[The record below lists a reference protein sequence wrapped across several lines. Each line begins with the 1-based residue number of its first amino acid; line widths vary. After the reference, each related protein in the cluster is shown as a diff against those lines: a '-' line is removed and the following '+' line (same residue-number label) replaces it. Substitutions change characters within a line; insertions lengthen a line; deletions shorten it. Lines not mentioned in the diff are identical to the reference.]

1 MISNVDAVRLES
13 ELFPVAKIHTFGT
26 IVNGGT
32 PTSTDDNWNGDIPF
46 ITPPDLNGL
55 EGKEV
60 TSVSRSITNL
70 GLQSGS
76 SSVEKGVIISCRA
89 PVGYV
94 GRVTA
99 PSAFNQGCKVILTDQ
114 EHRYVAYVL
123 AASQGNLQILANG
136 TTFPEISST
145 SLANYAV
152 PLPPLETQQ
161 RIADYLDRETAEI
174 DAAVEDLDRYVELLE
189 KRRLL
194 IVDEVLNS
202 QGGAVSADP
211 EMPLKFIIQN
221 RFVGDWGEEPG
232 IAEVDAVCIRVAD
245 FNRLTNRVNDQVPT
259 SRSYTREKYE
269 TKRLHHHD
277 ILIERS
283 GGGDKTPV
291 GSAMLYTGGDEALCA
306 NFIEVVRLNSDQLPE
321 YWVHVLRREYM
332 GRKTMRFVKQTTGIQ
347 NLDPQG
353 FYDQKFRIP
362 ILSEQQ
368 RLTSIMRERTS
379 EIESLIAEST
389 KLRNLLLK
397 RRSVLITE
405 VVTSRKQV

>member
-1 MISNVDAVRLES
+1 MIINVDAARLES
-13 ELFPVAKIHTFGT
+13 EVFPVAKIHTFGT

-46 ITPPDLNGL
+46 ITPPDLNEL

-99 PSAFNQGCKVILTDQ
+99 PSAFNQGCKVILTGQ

-152 PLPPLETQQ
+152 PLPPFETQQ

-174 DAAVEDLDRYVELLE
+174 DAAVADLDKYVELLE
-189 KRRLL
+189 KRRQVLVSEAVDSLSSASL
-194 IVDEVLNS
+194 IKTVRNLETLGWLELGRGKVISKEDMENSPGDYPVYSSAFTDNGFFGKYGEYLFEDERIS
-202 QGGAVSADP
+202 WSIDGGGMPFYRHKHRYSLTNVSGW
-211 EMPLKFIIQN
+211 M
-221 RFVGDWGEEPG
+221 
-232 IAEVDAVCIRVAD
+232 RVAD
-245 FNRLTNRVNDQVPT
+245 NSVLDVKYLYYAVLNEWYRNSFDYALKAHPSVIRDLYSISIPALSSQQQMAD
-259 SRSYTREKYE
+259 YLDRE
-269 TKRLHHHD
+269 T
-277 ILIERS
+277 
-283 GGGDKTPV
+283 V
-291 GSAMLYTGGDEALCA
+291 
-306 NFIEVVRLNSDQLPE
+306 
-321 YWVHVLRREYM
+321 
-332 GRKTMRFVKQTTGIQ
+332 
-347 NLDPQG
+347 
-353 FYDQKFRIP
+353 
-362 ILSEQQ
+362 
-368 RLTSIMRERTS
+368 
-379 EIESLIAEST
+379 EIGNLIAESK
-389 KLRNLLLK
+389 KLRDLLLK

-405 VVTSRKQV
+405 VVTGRKQV